1 MYLCTSN
8 WNPFVG
14 IFLENTIVNV
24 NDNNMEKVELMEQLK
39 SLLGNDVTEIKEQ
52 VEEIKSQ
59 LYRIYRQEQETAR
72 KQAEEAGEAFTAA
85 ADEVET
91 EFRQLLQVY
100 KTQRAE
106 AAAKREEEMKQNQ
119 LRKERIIDM
128 MKQLAE
134 SEAADAELT
143 ELVEAAGLVHDCGI
157 KPGEAK
163 YGAGHCT
170 GKIQEQEGPAVA
182 RELLQKVGYAP
193 EKIERICYLV
203 GHHHTYNMIDGLDY
217 QLLVEA
223 DFIVNFYEDGTP
235 KENIAK
241 AVERVFKTE
250 SGTKLVKTMFGL

>member
-1 MYLCTSN
+1 MN
-8 WNPFVG
+8 K
-14 IFLENTIVNV
+14 NV
-24 NDNNMEKVELMEQLK
+24 ALYNEMIAFFAGDARRCQHFIKVA
-39 SLLGNDVTEIKEQ
+39 SL
-52 VEEIKSQ
+52 
-59 LYRIYRQEQETAR
+59 A
-72 KQAEEAGEAFTAA
+72 
-85 ADEVET
+85 
-91 EFRQLLQVY
+91 
-100 KTQRAE
+100 
-106 AAAKREEEMKQNQ
+106 
-119 LRKERIIDM
+119 
-128 MKQLAE
+128 KQLAE

-241 AVERVFKTE
+241 AVERIFKLRAERSWLRLCSDFDIKCCGLPVTAFFLLFCLMLA
-250 SGTKLVKTMFGL
+250 KINKIRLFFGGIRYEGNL

>member
-1 MYLCTSN
+1 M
-8 WNPFVG
+8 
-14 IFLENTIVNV
+14 LEENAFIILLWRIMANYGEKLAKLHCLGQNKIESYFSRIGVNAMNKNV
-24 NDNNMEKVELMEQLK
+24 ALYNEMIDFFAGDARRCQHFIKVA
-39 SLLGNDVTEIKEQ
+39 SL
-52 VEEIKSQ
+52 
-59 LYRIYRQEQETAR
+59 A
-72 KQAEEAGEAFTAA
+72 
-85 ADEVET
+85 
-91 EFRQLLQVY
+91 
-100 KTQRAE
+100 
-106 AAAKREEEMKQNQ
+106 
-119 LRKERIIDM
+119 
-128 MKQLAE
+128 KQLAE
-134 SEAADAELT
+134 SEGADAELT

-170 GKIQEQEGPAVA
+170 GKIQEQEGPSVA

-241 AVERVFKTE
+241 AVERIFKTE
-250 SGTKLVKTMFGL
+250 SGIKLVKTMFGL